1 MSQEDLADI
10 FETTQRSIVLYE
22 TNKLKPKDAGLDLF
36 CKICGSK
43 AEYIITGKSPA
54 FIMCAGFMSL
64 PAEDVLS
71 LTLRSYRRK
80 ISELKRNMHLLQNF
94 LTENAF
100 TQYALA
106 DIKESG
112 RLVFKI
118 YIFMSNADNT
128 LFFLKVYPDF
138 FEELDKNII
147 SLLNIKQTSNT
158 EISAQD
164 IQMVFRV
171 ARDMFSH
178 FWLIDEEFWLLPTIR
193 LFNSLS
199 IPGADD
205 IINALI
211 ADATHYANVI
221 EPQIQKAWG
230 KVKEIKIKQI
240 VATMKEYN
248 ITLPDIEK
256 YLPSTISQ

>member
-1 MSQEDLADI
+1 
-10 FETTQRSIVLYE
+10 
-22 TNKLKPKDAGLDLF
+22 
-36 CKICGSK
+36 
-43 AEYIITGKSPA
+43 
-54 FIMCAGFMSL
+54 
-64 PAEDVLS
+64 
-71 LTLRSYRRK
+71 
-80 ISELKRNMHLLQNF
+80 
-94 LTENAF
+94 
-100 TQYALA
+100 
-106 DIKESG
+106 
-112 RLVFKI
+112 
-118 YIFMSNADNT
+118 MSNADNT